1 LVAIDCSGEGKTTL
15 RQIMTDLNDSGII
28 NDIDNNFID
37 IDIIP
42 CFNDSIDRRLA
53 PFKPANAPEKST
65 VTRSMAIRGPA
76 CPGDGF

>member
-1 LVAIDCSGEGKTTL
+1 MDCSGEGKTTL

-53 PFKPANAPEKST
+53 PFKPANAPKTST
-65 VTRSMAIRGPA
+65 ATRSRAPTGPHVQETDFE
-76 CPGDGF
+76 P